1 MEGVGTIEMSLRM
14 GVWWLGDMRV
24 VGAGGGRVVRVCIR
38 SDLTGIMKEFT
49 INMFCFN

>member
-24 VGAGGGRVVRVCIR
+24 VGAGVGWGGGVGGE
-38 SDLTGIMKEFT
+38 SFYQK
-49 INMFCFN
+49 